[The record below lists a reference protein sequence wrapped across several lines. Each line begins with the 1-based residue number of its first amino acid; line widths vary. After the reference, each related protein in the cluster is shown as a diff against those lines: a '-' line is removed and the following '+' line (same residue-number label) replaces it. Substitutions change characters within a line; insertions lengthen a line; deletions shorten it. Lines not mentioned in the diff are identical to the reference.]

1 MPGGVVRAP
10 PRGII
15 IEPNTMY
22 CDQPYSPTTAK
33 CVMSAIAKRNPKI
46 QNDSRVNIKAIRVKE
61 KLKKLSYGS
70 YYLDIM
76 ILRLIS
82 RLSLVEVK

>member
-1 MPGGVVRAP
+1 
-10 PRGII
+10 
-15 IEPNTMY
+15 
-22 CDQPYSPTTAK
+22 
-33 CVMSAIAKRNPKI
+33 MSAITKRNPKS
-46 QNDSRVNIKAIRVKE
+46 QNDSRVNIKAIRVKG

>member
-1 MPGGVVRAP
+1 
-10 PRGII
+10 
-15 IEPNTMY
+15 
-22 CDQPYSPTTAK
+22 
-33 CVMSAIAKRNPKI
+33 MSAITKRNPKS
-46 QNDSRVNIKAIRVKE
+46 QNDSRVNIKAIRVKG
-61 KLKKLSYGS
+61 KLKKKISYGS